1 MYMLIYAAALRTFWR
16 ISRNAKKCRGWV
28 QILSTHQMN
37 ENLIKQKG
45 ETGRCK
51 LAPTCL
57 ALPLY
62 QWLRGKDLNQRPPGY
77 EPDELPAALPRDI
90 QFSLDIIAQLP
101 AIVKRLFLP
110 NPGNFFCQIREKG
123 KNCPLPFGKRAEC
136 CFCLFRGYGLF
147 LLHGLRID
155 LDEQLFHA
163 PRVHGQHGDR
173 EVFIARPSSRQA
185 WRSRPQS
192 SPRKCRPARESHRC
206 SCRRQAHIHPRR
218 ARRPPAR

>member
-62 QWLRGKDLNQRPPGY
+62 QGITRRETQKKYTGYCIIACVPMWLRGKDLNQRPPGY

-90 QFSLDIIAQLP
+90 QFSLDIIDIIAQLP

-110 NPGNFFCQIREKG
+110 NPGKGEK
-123 KNCPLPFGKRAEC
+123 LPASVWEAGRM
-136 CFCLFRGYGLF
+136 LF
-147 LLHGLRID
+147 LPVPGIRPISPPR
-155 LDEQLFHA
+155 A
-163 PRVHGQHGDR
+163 PDR
-173 EVFIARPSSRQA
+173 P
-185 WRSRPQS
+185 
-192 SPRKCRPARESHRC
+192 
-206 SCRRQAHIHPRR
+206 
-218 ARRPPAR
+218 

>member
-62 QWLRGKDLNQRPPGY
+62 QGVSRRETQKKYTGYCIIACVPMWLRGKDLNQRPPGY
-77 EPDELPAALPRDI
+77 RFAPPCGARKTVRAFADPPVFRPLRIRHLP
-90 QFSLDIIAQLP
+90 
-101 AIVKRLFLP
+101 
-110 NPGNFFCQIREKG
+110 FFCHRQRAGALSQRAPLAGLITRKTWARI
-123 KNCPLPFGKRAEC
+123 CPENDKTQPTQWGGLCFSVLCARKR
-136 CFCLFRGYGLF
+136 Y
-147 LLHGLRID
+147 LR
-155 LDEQLFHA
+155 
-163 PRVHGQHGDR
+163 
-173 EVFIARPSSRQA
+173 SS
-185 WRSRPQS
+185 
-192 SPRKCRPARESHRC
+192 
-206 SCRRQAHIHPRR
+206 ITL
-218 ARRPPAR
+218 